1 MEKFLKQYSLF
12 IVIVAVCMLSTF
24 IVTKRCSTQL
34 SRGVISNGTEYVDS
48 ANVYN
53 KIYTDEEFK
62 SLRKE
67 NKKLYDSLKAS
78 KNQINYLLQFKYD
91 KSYSSGKVDIGNKA
105 PSLEAKDYVYES
117 TKNDSFEYKLT
128 INSEKE
134 PNYYKLDARF
144 KEKFTIV
151 NKNQDGMNHTTIQGD
166 GKGDIKDVT
175 VFNKKQK
182 TKFADRFSVGPSVT
196 FGYDPI
202 HKNIG
207 CMVGV
212 SLTYNLFSK

>member
-67 NKKLYDSLKAS
+67 NK
-78 KNQINYLLQFKYD
+78 
-91 KSYSSGKVDIGNKA
+91 SY
-105 PSLEAKDYVYES
+105 
-117 TKNDSFEYKLT
+117 
-128 INSEKE
+128 
-134 PNYYKLDARF
+134 
-144 KEKFTIV
+144 
-151 NKNQDGMNHTTIQGD
+151 
-166 GKGDIKDVT
+166 
-175 VFNKKQK
+175 
-182 TKFADRFSVGPSVT
+182 
-196 FGYDPI
+196 
-202 HKNIG
+202 
-207 CMVGV
+207 
-212 SLTYNLFSK
+212 